1 MCIGLNGVL
10 ISMSIRLSAFEG
22 HGPVGTFREKS
33 ISFIIFSIIT
43 YNSLNNINLLVE
55 KYILVPAAK

>member
-1 MCIGLNGVL
+1 
-10 ISMSIRLSAFEG
+10 MSIRLSAFEG